1 MISAST
7 ILGALL
13 ALQSPAPAAS
23 APPPPP
29 HPAVASGDSAYALR
43 KWSEALTHYETAA
56 SAQPANLGAHIKA
69 GYSAIN
75 ANNLDKARGHFRA
88 IVAAVPP
95 TGGANAKGG
104 LALILAREGK
114 TAAALAMLDTALA
127 AGYPNWEVL
136 DNEKAFD
143 PIRKDPRFRK
153 LRDSAE
159 VLANPCMAD
168 ANARAFDFWVGD
180 WDVFVNGTG
189 QKAGENRIDRVA
201 GGCIILENW
210 TATSGYLVGPPSSGK
225 SMNFV
230 DRATGMWKQVWMGSG
245 RGQTNYENGKYAD
258 GMMRFLFSRA
268 TPQGQSQTIRFSFHN
283 LGPNRVRQIQETSAD
298 SGKTFSTT
306 YDFIYVRKGSG
317 EKP

>member
-1 MISAST
+1 MVSASA
-7 ILGALL
+7 IFGALL
-13 ALQSPAPAAS
+13 FLQSPAPAS
-23 APPPPP
+23 PP
-29 HPAVASGDSAYALR
+29 HPAVAKGDSAYALR
-43 KWSEALTHYETAA
+43 KWSDALTAYETAA
-56 SAQPANLGAHIKA
+56 TANPANLQAHIKA

-75 ANNLDKARGHFRA
+75 ANSLAKARDHFRA
-88 IVAAVPP
+88 IVNASAPNAAP
-95 TGGANAKGG
+95 NAKGG
-104 LALILAREGK
+104 LAIVLAREGK
-114 TAAALAMLDTALA
+114 SAAALAMLDSALA

-143 PIRKDPRFRK
+143 PIRKDPRFK
-153 LRDSAE
+153 KVRDSLE
-159 VLANPCMAD
+159 VLSNPCMAD

-180 WDVFVNGTG
+180 WDVYVNGTG

-210 TATSGYLVGPPSSGK
+210 TAVSGYLVGPPSSGK

-230 DRATGMWKQVWMGSG
+230 DPATGLWKQVWMGSG

-258 GMMRFLFSRA
+258 GMMRFLFTR
-268 TPQGQSQTIRFSFHN
+268 TNPQGRTATIRFSFHN

-298 SGKTFSTT
+298 SGKTFATN

-317 EKP
+317 ERP

>member
-1 MISAST
+1 MISAQV

-13 ALQSPAPAAS
+13 SIQSPAPAQ
-23 APPPPP
+23 
-29 HPAVASGDSAYALR
+29 HPAVATGDSAYAMR
-43 KWSEALTHYETAA
+43 KWTEALSAYEKATE
-56 SAQPANLGAHIKA
+56 AQPANLQAHIKA

-75 ANNLDKARGHFRA
+75 ANNLVRARDHFRA
-88 IVAAVPP
+88 IVAASPP
-95 TGGANAKGG
+95 NGAPNAKGG
-104 LALILAREGK
+104 LALVLAREGK
-114 TAAALAMLDTALA
+114 TAAALDMIDSAIA

-143 PIRKDPRFRK
+143 PIRKDARFRK
-153 LRDSAE
+153 ARDSAE

-180 WDVFVNGTG
+180 WDVYVNGTG
-189 QKAGENRIDRVA
+189 QKAGENRIDRTA

-210 TATSGYLVGPPSSGK
+210 TAMSGYLVGPPSSGK

-258 GMMRFLFSRA
+258 GMMRFLFTR
-268 TPQGQSQTIRFSFHN
+268 TNPQGQTATIRFSFHN
-283 LGPNRVRQIQETSAD
+283 LGPNRVRQIQETSSD
-298 SGKTFSTT
+298 SGKTFVTN

-317 EKP
+317 GKP